1 VYSTGREK
9 KVINKEAV
17 NIETAYSRICSPF
30 AACVEPSASL

>member
-17 NIETAYSRICSPF
+17 NIETAYSRICSPLQL
-30 AACVEPSASL
+30 V